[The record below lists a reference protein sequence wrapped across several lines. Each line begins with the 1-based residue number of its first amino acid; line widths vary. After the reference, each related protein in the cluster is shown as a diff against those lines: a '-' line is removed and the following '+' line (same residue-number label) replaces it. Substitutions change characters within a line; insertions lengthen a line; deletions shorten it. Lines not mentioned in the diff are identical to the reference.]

1 MTRPALRAYL
11 HKEREQERRKM
22 DPKLEKS
29 AYPMSSKGCESM
41 QSTRD
46 LERDATL
53 HKTQLTQLFLGQHA
67 QSVAAFTLT
76 QLNQVC
82 VQIV

>member
-1 MTRPALRAYL
+1 
-11 HKEREQERRKM
+11 M

-41 QSTRD
+41 QESTRD